1 MIPTIGT
8 AGTRYRAT
16 SRVWTAA
23 AVAIE
28 AAHITITMPAR
39 ITNSGRRRTAVTVQN
54 RMAITKAVDNALNS
68 QAEKI
73 GKSDNGPIRTGSP
86 CRSIGCVARPCR
98 AMTSD
103 TCGTSSVDTG
113 MAGSRP

>member
-1 MIPTIGT
+1 MAERCDQPLRQDAVVSASSTAKRDSRIPTIGT

-39 ITNSGRRRTAVTVQN
+39 VENAGRRRRTAVTVQN
-54 RMAITKAVDNALNS
+54 RTAITKTVDNALHRY
-68 QAEKI
+68 AEI
-73 GKSDNGPIRTGSP
+73 PGRSANRPIRTGPP
-86 CRSIGCVARPCR
+86 CRSIG
-98 AMTSD
+98 
-103 TCGTSSVDTG
+103 
-113 MAGSRP
+113 